1 MQDIQSMKVVTLLQP
16 ETKNNG
22 DFTNNTY
29 VDTQGWGHLRVLFVT
44 GVITASAP
52 IGSTAEGTAP
62 LVEEC
67 DTAVTGAALADA
79 IADDEDDKRFAIDI
93 DLNKTHKR
101 YMRVQAPHCGDGTP
115 GASLCILGI
124 LSRPNIGPKDAAGQE
139 QITDAVIGFNSLRAS
154 PLYENEN

>member
-1 MQDIQSMKVVTLLQP
+1 MIPVQNMKFVTLLQP

-29 VDTQGWGHLRVLFVT
+29 ADTQGWNHLRVLFIT

-67 DTAVTGAALADA
+67 DTVGGSYTAVTGAALADA
-79 IADDEDDKRFAIDI
+79 IADDEDNKRS
-93 DLNKTHKR
+93 
-101 YMRVQAPHCGDGTP
+101 QALHAGP
-115 GASLCILGI
+115 GAALRRWHAGSIPLYSRLPVAWQHQSEERRR
-124 LSRPNIGPKDAAGQE
+124 SRPRRTRNGMIVVKDC
-139 QITDAVIGFNSLRAS
+139 
-154 PLYENEN
+154 